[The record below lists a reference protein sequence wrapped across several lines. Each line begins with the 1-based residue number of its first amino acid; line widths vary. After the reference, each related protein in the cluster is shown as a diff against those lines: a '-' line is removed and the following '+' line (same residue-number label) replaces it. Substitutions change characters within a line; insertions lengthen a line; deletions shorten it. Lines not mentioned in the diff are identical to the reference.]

1 MSGDGNPLVP
11 AKAGIQ
17 TIPSLPTSQGWI
29 AAFAATSGDK
39 HPLMPAKAPISPLI
53 PAKAGIQ
60 TFSELPYEPG
70 FPHSA
75 GRRGVRL

>member
-29 AAFAATSGDK
+29 AAFAAMSGDK
-39 HPLMPAKAPISPLI
+39 HLLTPAK
-53 PAKAGIQ
+53 
-60 TFSELPYEPG
+60 
-70 FPHSA
+70 
-75 GRRGVRL
+75 VRCAVNPSLRLTLRVNRSLNIH